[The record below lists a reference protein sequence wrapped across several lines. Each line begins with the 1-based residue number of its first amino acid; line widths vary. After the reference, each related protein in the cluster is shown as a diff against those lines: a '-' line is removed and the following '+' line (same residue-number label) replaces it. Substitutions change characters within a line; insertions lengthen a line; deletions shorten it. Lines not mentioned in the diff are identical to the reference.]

1 MQDHDTHDTRLLH
14 ELLTDV
20 AGPHAGEL
28 DELDHPP
35 HQDEVALRVSFV
47 DEEQPHE
54 EEPPPPEL
62 AKHEKVVPISDPVH
76 AYLKAIG
83 AIPLLKADEELRI
96 AKAMGEPG
104 EEGQRAR
111 GRMIEANLRLV
122 VSVAKKYLGRGLS
135 FLDLIQEGNLGLI
148 RAVEKFDYTR
158 GYKFSTYATWWIRQA
173 ITRALADKARTIRIP
188 VHLVETINRL
198 RAISQRLTQRLGR
211 KPTDEEVA
219 AEANVTV
226 EKIADIKKIVKDTIS
241 LETPIGKEEDSRL
254 GDFII
259 DREAPGPAT
268 AVASLLLQEE
278 IRTLLAS
285 LSDRERQVVEL
296 RFGIA
301 DGNVHTLEEIGRIF
315 GVTRERVRQIE
326 GKALA
331 KLKHE
336 MSERRMIEYIE

>member
-1 MQDHDTHDTRLLH
+1 MDTHGATDGQLFD

-20 AGPHAGEL
+20 PDAPAHDLE
-28 DELDHPP
+28 EIE
-35 HQDEVALRVSFV
+35 HQPEEPGLRVSFL
-47 DEEQPHE
+47 E
-54 EEPPPPEL
+54 EEAQPFEEAHPPE
-62 AKHEKVVPISDPVH
+62 AEKAEKVAAPADPVQ
-76 AYLKAIG
+76 AYLRSIG
-83 AIPLLKADEELRI
+83 AIPLLKADEELKI
-96 AKAMGEPG
+96 ARDMGLPG
-104 EEGQRAR
+104 PVGERAR
-111 GRMIEANLRLV
+111 QRMIEANLRLV

-211 KPTDEEVA
+211 KPTDEEIA

-226 EKIADIKKIVKDTIS
+226 EKINEIKKVVKDTIS

-259 DREAPGPAT
+259 DREAPGPAS

-278 IRTLLAS
+278 IRGILGTLS
-285 LSDRERQVVEL
+285 ERERQVVEL
-296 RFGIA
+296 RFGIG
-301 DGNVHTLEEIGRIF
+301 DGHVHTLEEIGRLF

-331 KLKHE
+331 KLKHA
-336 MSERRMIEYIE
+336 MTERRMIEYIE